1 MEHFLDS
8 SVDLFFGMDDGFA
21 RPILVKT
28 AFDLFRPGLLY
39 FFRAVFNR
47 AGIERVRY
55 FQSLRARKSL

>member
-21 RPILVKT
+21 CPILIKA

-39 FFRAVFNR
+39 FFRAVFER
-47 AGIERVRY
+47 AGIELVRH
-55 FQSLRARKSL
+55 FQSLRAWKSL